1 MHIGSGPFALTS
13 VRVIPNL
20 YGFGVEVG
28 TREPVV
34 RVCAFVA
41 FQSELEQVIHHKQEL
56 SFTHLSRV
64 HSVDDQRMIYFDEPP
79 TDGQLPNQFLE
90 VKMLAEIA
98 VPLIGEIQIESV
110 QMDNIE

>member
-20 YGFGVEVG
+20 YCFGVEVG
-28 TREPVV
+28 T
-34 RVCAFVA
+34 A

>member
-1 MHIGSGPFALTS
+1 MHMGSGPFALTL

-20 YGFGVEVG
+20 YCVGVEVG
-28 TREPVV
+28 T
-34 RVCAFVA
+34 A
-41 FQSELEQVIHHKQEL
+41 FQSELEQVIDHKQEL
-56 SFTHLSRV
+56 SITHLSRV
-64 HSVDDQRMIYFDEPP
+64 HSVDDQRVIYSDEPL
-79 TDGQLPNQFLE
+79 TDGQLPNLFLE